1 MTGSLTLSSEPD
13 CIDQSEAKAYG
24 MKLIYYLTGQGGRLT
39 EGLGAALANCGLE
52 VQGRELYGDF
62 RRLPFDEQVP
72 LIVEDLSKSH
82 WTQQSQVIANSFGA
96 YLFLHAQSALP
107 PYPGKVLLLSPILG
121 EFGDEN
127 TGTYFVPPRA
137 NKLKM
142 LAELGSFPTPINCE
156 IHVGSE
162 DWQSN
167 PDAVSTFGR
176 LVGIPVNVVPGN
188 GHMLDKTYVQQVIRS
203 TFLTV

>member
-1 MTGSLTLSSEPD
+1 
-13 CIDQSEAKAYG
+13 
-24 MKLIYYLTGQGGRLT
+24 MKVIYYLTGQGGQLA

-52 VQGRELYGDF
+52 VVGRESYGDF
-62 RRLPFDEQVP
+62 RRRPFDEKVS
-72 LIVEDLSKSH
+72 IITEDLVTSH
-82 WTQQSQVIANSFGA
+82 WTNQSRVIANSFGA
-96 YLFLHAQSALP
+96 YLFLHAQSVLP

-137 NKLKM
+137 SKLM
-142 LAELGSFPTPINCE
+142 ELADQGSFPTPMNCE

-167 PDAVSTFGR
+167 PDAVLTFGR
-176 LVGIPVNVVPGN
+176 LVGIPVNVLPGN
-188 GHMLDKTYVQQVIRS
+188 GHMLCKTYVQQVIQS

>member
-1 MTGSLTLSSEPD
+1 MP
-13 CIDQSEAKAYG
+13 IDNT
-24 MKLIYYLTGQGGRLT
+24 IYYLTGQGGQLT
-39 EGLGAALANCGLE
+39 SGLGTALESYGLS
-52 VQGRELYGDF
+52 VVGRELRGDF
-62 RRLPFDEQVP
+62 RALPFDEQV
-72 LIVEDLSKSH
+72 LTVAHDLRTMQ
-82 WTQQSQVIANSFGA
+82 WTDEPKVIANSFGA
-96 YLFLHAQSALP
+96 YLFLHAQRVLP

-137 NKLKM
+137 NKLKE
-142 LAELGSFPTPINCE
+142 LADLGSFPTPINCE

-167 PDAVSTFGR
+167 PDAVTTFGR

-188 GHMLDKTYVQQVIRS
+188 GHMLDKTYVQQIIRS
-203 TFLTV
+203 AFLTV